1 MSIPTSPTFEL
12 EGIFSGF
19 VRTLQGKRRMRLQ
32 VEGAELLLKVPKAL
46 REQLFQTLAPGQLV
60 IVNGVEERGRFSDKM
75 KRVVTGVRGPAAD
88 GQGTSCLTSSIRIC
102 TKKNCWRAG
111 GKELWE
117 ALEHELKTNDLTSSL
132 RLKGVDCLDNCKR
145 GPNALWGRHFY
156 QRVSSN
162 EASEIVRKITR
173 ELGLERKSAEQPG
186 HDTD

>member
-1 MSIPTSPTFEL
+1 MSTPTETTFEL
-12 EGIFSGF
+12 QGKFGGF

-32 VEGAELLLKVPKAL
+32 VDETELLLKVPKAL
-46 REQLFQTLAPGQLV
+46 REQLFQVLAPGQQV

-75 KRVVTGVRGPAAD
+75 KRVVTGVRSPDAA
-88 GQGTSCLTSSIRIC
+88 GESLNCITSSIRVC

-117 ALEHELKTNDLTSSL
+117 ALEHELKINGLTDTL

-156 QRVSSN
+156 QRASSN

-173 ELGLERKSAEQPG
+173 ELGLGKKPANPVG
-186 HDTD
+186 GDAA